1 MIPVIFAHGSTDF
14 IPDGIYSHPIEN
26 GLGRIPECT
35 ECIVTQNVN
44 QQFECRFT
52 VPTNAKHYADI
63 IEGNII
69 ACKVPELDNLQA
81 FDIYGHDETI
91 NGLMTFYANHISYR
105 LNNVIMKVTNG
116 EIYFGPPNEAMEWL
130 NTKSNHYY
138 STGYD
143 ALEHFNLSSTAA
155 LPLTTDFNITVP
167 TPLRKILI
175 ESAEWWAKEAQDG
188 VGRIIYPGLIY
199 DNFDVT
205 YVAAAGQ
212 DRGINVYYGKNITDY
227 NRNIDYSEVFNACV
241 PYAVNNS
248 GDVWTL
254 YDASSGAQSIVGL
267 PGVDSADWVVQA
279 VDVSKDL
286 SDPDTWPPTASELS
300 ALGLKWLQDNAV
312 NIPIQNTEIS
322 FEQLWQTQDYA
333 TIAALE
339 QVKLYDRITVVYGPG
354 KVKLENVPI
363 VATEYD
369 VLNERYSSMQL
380 GAIQQNYGDTVRGII
395 EKTLPNGIDGKAI
408 QIQIKGSGG
417 TWETVEAKLNKGII
431 CLND

>member
-1 MIPVIFAHGSTDF
+1 MIPIIYPRGSTRF
-14 IPDGIYSHPIEN
+14 LPGASSTPPNNGI
-26 GLGRIPECT
+26 GRIPECT

-63 IEGNII
+63 VEGNII
-69 ACKVPELDNLQA
+69 ACKVPELDDLQA
-81 FDIYGHDETI
+81 FDIYGRDETI
-91 NGLMTFYANHISYR
+91 NGLTTFYANHISYR
-105 LNNVIMKVTNG
+105 LNNIIMKPA
-116 EIYFGPPNEAMEWL
+116 EME
-130 NTKSNHYY
+130 YEY
-138 STGYD
+138 ATG
-143 ALEHFNLSSTAA
+143 LIAA
-155 LPLTTDFNITVP
+155 LNDANLYYNALGSFRFWTNITTILGAYLSNK
-167 TPLRKILI
+167 TPAPIRKIIIDLF
-175 ESAEWWAKEAQDG
+175 ELWKAQDAET
-188 VGRIIYPGLIY
+188 VGRRMGIIWNNYQVRIPS
-199 DNFDVT
+199 N
-205 YVAAAGQ
+205 AGI
-212 DRGINVYYGKNITDY
+212 DTNINIYYGKNITDY

-300 ALGLKWLQDNAV
+300 ALGLQWLQDNAV
-312 NIPIQNTEIS
+312 NIPVQNTEIS

-369 VLNERYSSMQL
+369 VLNERYASMEL

-408 QIQIKGSGG
+408 QIQIKDASGN
-417 TWETVEAKLNKGII
+417 WETVEAKLNKGII